1 MITIKLH
8 IPDDLATKVQ
18 SLTSNAEAYI
28 IDLLR
33 SKINELKMPGLLEE
47 EYKMAAKENDTLVK
61 EFATVDLEGWDNDY

>member
-1 MITIKLH
+1 MTTIKLH
-8 IPDDLATKVQ
+8 IPDDLATTIQ
-18 SLTSNAEAYI
+18 SVTSNAEAFI